1 MGNQCGADQSVL
13 PDFPV
18 LKDELAKRLHDALD
32 RMVDAKAP
40 IFTKMQT
47 RAQHEGKLHT
57 YDRVGAS
64 TKSEG
69 PEWMAIPV
77 KVELA
82 EVPELVGDKLTA
94 RLDALATE
102 IAQQKMD
109 LFHRRFKESAEEV
122 GNAFDA
128 KGAPLTQDMF
138 LSMLEGVDMEFGANA
153 QPTADFGS
161 TNPKID
167 AKVRE
172 WFNDP
177 SFQSR
182 YNSIVDRKRDEWRD
196 RESHRKLVD

>member
-1 MGNQCGADQSVL
+1 LL

-40 IFTKMQT
+40 IFARIQT
-47 RAQHEGKLHT
+47 VVQHEGQLHT
-57 YDRVGAS
+57 YDRIGAT

-69 PEWMAIPV
+69 PERIAIPV

-82 EVPELVGDKLTA
+82 EVPDLVGDKLA
-94 RLDALATE
+94 VRMDALATE

-109 LFHRRFKESAEEV
+109 LFHRKFKESAEEV

-138 LSMLEGVDMEFGANA
+138 LSMLERVDMEFRSNG

-167 AKVRE
+167 ARIRE

-177 SFQSR
+177 SFQGK

>member
-1 MGNQCGADQSVL
+1 ML

-47 RAQHEGKLHT
+47 VAQHEGKLHT
-57 YDRVGAS
+57 YDRIGAS

-69 PEWMAIPV
+69 PERVAIPV
-77 KVELA
+77 KVELT

-109 LFHRRFKESAEEV
+109 MFHRKFKESAEEV

-138 LSMLEGVDMEFGANA
+138 LSMLERVDMEFGPNG
-153 QPTADFGS
+153 QPTAEFGS

-167 AKVRE
+167 ARVRE

-182 YNSIVDRKRDEWRD
+182 FNSIVDRKRDEWRD